1 MRNTLWTRNFTLLT
15 AATVMGAAGGIAGSF
30 ALSFLVYDETG
41 STLASAL
48 LMALQVVPAFFVPL
62 LMAPIMDRLPRK
74 PFLVGGDAVNG
85 VLYALAGLYLLRF
98 EFSYIGYLFFSLL
111 LSSLSAFDTLAYTAI
126 FPKLIPE
133 GFEQKGYSVSAMIY
147 PVLMVIMMPVAAVL
161 LDAIGVAWILI
172 LQSALSFLAA
182 LTDNGIRITEENRMR
197 GEKFSMR
204 LWLRDIREALTYL
217 RREKGLLNIYTY
229 MAVTNGAA
237 TGYSSILIAFFRTAP
252 GFTAAMYSFFSV
264 AEFAG
269 RTLGGAVHYKFAI
282 PPKKRFSF
290 AFFVSQFYA
299 LMDVILL
306 WLPYPLMLANRT
318 LCGFL
323 GINSATMRETAVQG
337 YIPEELRARLN
348 AFFTMICSAGAAILS
363 LLVGA
368 LGEIMDL
375 RLALTVSAASV
386 SLVCWLTMWC
396 GRKHVRKVYCKE

>member
-15 AATVMGAAGGIAGSF
+15 VATVMGAAGGIAGSF

-48 LMALQVVPAFFVPL
+48 LMALQVIPTFLVPL
-62 LMAPIMDRLPRK
+62 VMAPIMDRLPRK

-85 VLYALAGLYLLRF
+85 VLYALAGFYLLRF
-98 EFSYIGYLFFSLL
+98 DFSYIGYLFFSLL

-133 GFEQKGYSVSAMIY
+133 GFAQKGYAVSSMIY
-147 PVLMVIMMPVAAVL
+147 PVLMVVMMPVAAVL
-161 LDAIGVAWILI
+161 LDTIGVAWILI
-172 LQSALSFLAA
+172 LQSVLSFLAA
-182 LTDNGIRITEENRMR
+182 LTDNGIRITEENRMK
-197 GEKFSMR
+197 GEHFSPR
-204 LWLRDIREALTYL
+204 LWLRDIREALAYL
-217 RREKGLLNIYTY
+217 RKEKGLQNIYAY

-237 TGYSSILIAFFRTAP
+237 TGYSSLLIAFFRTVP

-290 AFFVSQFYA
+290 AFLVYQTYE
-299 LMDVILL
+299 LMDAVLL
-306 WLPYPLMLANRT
+306 WLPYPLMLVNRAI
-318 LCGFL
+318 CGFL
-323 GINSATMRETAVQG
+323 GINSATLRETAVQG

-348 AFFTMICSAGAAILS
+348 AFYNMICSAAAGILS

-368 LGEIMDL
+368 LGELMDL
-375 RLALTVSAASV
+375 RMAMTVCGVSVSAF
-386 SLVCWLTMWC
+386 CWLTMWR
-396 GRKHVRKVYCKE
+396 GRAHVRKVYCKE

>member
-1 MRNTLWTRNFTLLT
+1 MHKTLWTRNFTLLT

-48 LMALQVVPAFFVPL
+48 LIALQVIPTFLVPL
-62 LMAPIMDRLPRK
+62 VMAPFMDRLPRK

-85 VLYALAGLYLLRF
+85 VLYALAGLYLLRYD
-98 EFSYIGYLFFSLL
+98 FSYIGYLFFSLL

-133 GFEQKGYSVSAMIY
+133 GFEQKGFSVSSMIY
-147 PVLMVIMMPVAAVL
+147 PVLMVIMMPVAALL
-161 LDAIGVAWILI
+161 LDTIGVAWILL

-182 LTDNGIRITEENRMR
+182 LTDNGIRITEENRMK
-197 GEKFSMR
+197 GQKFSLQ

-217 RREKGLLNIYTY
+217 RKEKGLLNIYAY
-229 MAVTNGAA
+229 MSVTNGAA
-237 TGYSSILIAFFRTAP
+237 TGYSSLLIAFFRTAP

-264 AEFAG
+264 AEFSG

-290 AFFVSQFYA
+290 AFFVYQLYE
-299 LMDVILL
+299 LMDAVLL
-306 WLPYPLMLANRT
+306 WLPYPLMLANRA

-323 GINSATMRETAVQG
+323 GINSATLRETAVQG
-337 YIPEELRARLN
+337 YIPEELRARIN
-348 AFFTMICSAGAAILS
+348 AFYTMICSAAAGILS

-368 LGEIMDL
+368 LGEIMEL
-375 RLALTVSAASV
+375 RLAMTVSALSV
-386 SLVCWLTMWC
+386 SLVCWLTMWR
-396 GRKHVRKVYCKE
+396 GRRHVRQVYCGE